1 MKNIST
7 YYNELAATYDEN
19 RFANSYGKF
28 IHQQEINYLNE
39 TLNQANTKYTLDL
52 ACGTGRLLD
61 FAKYG
66 VDNSPNMIDV
76 AKAKHPK
83 HNLQV
88 RNGESLPFEDS
99 FLKQVYSF
107 HLFMH
112 LEVNHF
118 SQILNEVGR
127 TLENGGTFT
136 FDFPSKTRRKITG
149 YKATSWHGGT
159 QISASD
165 IREIIKNEWEFVNSR
180 GIAFFPIHR
189 FPTKLRKHLLRLDNF
204 LCKSV
209 FKQFSSHLIFTLRK
223 K

>member
-1 MKNIST
+1 MENIST
-7 YYNELAATYDEN
+7 YYNKLAATYDEN
-19 RFANSYGKF
+19 RFANSYGQF

-39 TLNQANTKYTLDL
+39 TLNKINTKHTLDF
-52 ACGTGRLLD
+52 ACGTGRLLQ

-66 VDNSPNMIDV
+66 VDKSPNMIDI
-76 AKAKHPK
+76 AKGKHSN
-83 HNLQV
+83 HNLEV
-88 RNGESLPFEDS
+88 SNGESLPFDDS

-112 LEVNHF
+112 LEINHF

-127 TLENGGTFT
+127 TLEKDGTFT
-136 FDFPSKTRRKITG
+136 FDFPSDFRRKVTG

-159 QISASD
+159 QISPSD
-165 IREIIKNEWEFVNSR
+165 MRAIIKNNWEFVNYR
-180 GIAFFPIHR
+180 GVAFFPIHR
-189 FPTKLRKHLLRLDNF
+189 FPTKLRKHLLKLDNF
-204 LCKSV
+204 FCKSI

>member
-1 MKNIST
+1 LESISI
-7 YYNELAATYDEN
+7 YYNKLAATYDEN

-28 IHQQEINYLNE
+28 IHQQEISYLNE
-39 TLNQANTKYTLDL
+39 TINQTNTNQTLDL
-52 ACGTGRLLD
+52 ACGTGRLLE

-76 AKAKHPK
+76 AKAKYPN

-88 RNGESLPFEDS
+88 GKGESLPFEDS

-118 SQILNEVGR
+118 SQILNDVLR
-127 TLENGGTFT
+127 TLEKGGTFT
-136 FDFPSKTRRKITG
+136 FDFPSKTRRKITR

-159 QISASD
+159 QISTSD
-165 IREIIKNEWEFVNSR
+165 IREIIKDNWEFVNCR